1 MLQMSE
7 AQLIVPS
14 TSLLMQSVRYRRVIH
29 PKDTFM
35 LVVT

>member
-14 TSLLMQSVRYRRVIH
+14 KLPFTHAKVYDNVEESPPQV
-29 PKDTFM
+29 
-35 LVVT
+35 